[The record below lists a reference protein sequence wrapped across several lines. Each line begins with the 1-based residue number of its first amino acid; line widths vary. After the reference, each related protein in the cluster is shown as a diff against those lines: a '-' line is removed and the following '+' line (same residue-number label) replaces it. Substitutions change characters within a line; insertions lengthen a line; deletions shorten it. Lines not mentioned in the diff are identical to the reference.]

1 MERLGHACRR
11 SRCFRFAAT
20 AGGCW
25 RPGRGW
31 QVDIAPYNQNRHP
44 THVERRVCCH
54 PGKFHRTP
62 RRSSD
67 FCMFAALF
75 LIFTTLTSTQIPLL
89 NNTSIAPSIVLINS
103 LASLIPAPT
112 RSIYASTKAAS
123 LVLYQALAIEHPRI
137 KFSNIIPSTVEGD
150 FRASAVDSGPVRESN
165 PNKTGLKKEDVA
177 LRCIQAADNAERTVF
192 MPATMRYVHFLFW
205 IIPSFVERMAAKK
218 YNYTP

>member
-1 MERLGHACRR
+1 MDTLVV
-11 SRCFRFAAT
+11 AAGVSALQPLLAV
-20 AGGCW
+20 AGVQAEGDKSTLHHTT
-25 RPGRGW
+25 RTGIQHTSNVASAAIRGNFTGPL
-31 QVDIAPYNQNRHP
+31 VAAV
-44 THVERRVCCH
+44 TFVCL
-54 PGKFHRTP
+54 P
-62 RRSSD
+62 
-67 FCMFAALF
+67 LYF